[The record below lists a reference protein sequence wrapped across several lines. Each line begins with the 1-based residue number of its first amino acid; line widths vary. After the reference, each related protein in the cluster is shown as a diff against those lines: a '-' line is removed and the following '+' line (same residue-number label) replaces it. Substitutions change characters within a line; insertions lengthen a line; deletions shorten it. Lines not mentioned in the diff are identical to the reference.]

1 MALQALRAGN
11 HLATLGRLS
20 RDLCH
25 DRGSGTADAVLGEI
39 PLHTH
44 GLHRCTCR
52 VRGVIGGGDV
62 SGLDSGDGAVGG
74 SAGHLRRQRRRVI
87 GVVGARHRPA
97 VFRLELG
104 DGYGRRLPV
113 GSPGAA
119 GAGSGDT
126 LVVIVRR
133 CRNAI
138 LRRREGDQEAGAS
151 REAGEKGGFALGE
164 QKALILI
171 EKLEMLIRELISLKE
186 TLTKELE
193 PQMVELVFSIA
204 RTVIR
209 KELTTNPEAIV
220 AITKEAL
227 TRLGKTGQIIIKINP
242 SLSDLF
248 MKHKPELTDIYPDLI
263 FDIDPSVA
271 QDGSVVIGPT
281 EDIITDIDEQLKNLI
296 RELGCKLV
304 RD

>member
-1 MALQALRAGN
+1 VEKNSLYNN
-11 HLATLGRLS
+11 HPAAKDIIPYEMPLLEKKDKTMPDVENRLS
-20 RDLCH
+20 L
-25 DRGSGTADAVLGEI
+25 TQNIE
-39 PLHTH
+39 
-44 GLHRCTCR
+44 
-52 VRGVIGGGDV
+52 
-62 SGLDSGDGAVGG
+62 
-74 SAGHLRRQRRRVI
+74 
-87 GVVGARHRPA
+87 
-97 VFRLELG
+97 
-104 DGYGRRLPV
+104 
-113 GSPGAA
+113 
-119 GAGSGDT
+119 
-126 LVVIVRR
+126 
-133 CRNAI
+133 AI
-138 LRRREGDQEAGAS
+138 EREAYEKGF
-151 REAGEKGGFALGE
+151 EAGEKGGFALGE

-248 MKHKPELTDIYPDLI
+248 MKHKPELIDICPDLI

-296 RELGCKLV
+296 RELGYKLV
-304 RD
+304 QD

>member
-1 MALQALRAGN
+1 VEKNSLYNN
-11 HLATLGRLS
+11 HHAAKDIIPYEMPLLEKKDKTISDVESRLS
-20 RDLCH
+20 L
-25 DRGSGTADAVLGEI
+25 SQNVE
-39 PLHTH
+39 
-44 GLHRCTCR
+44 
-52 VRGVIGGGDV
+52 
-62 SGLDSGDGAVGG
+62 
-74 SAGHLRRQRRRVI
+74 
-87 GVVGARHRPA
+87 
-97 VFRLELG
+97 
-104 DGYGRRLPV
+104 
-113 GSPGAA
+113 
-119 GAGSGDT
+119 
-126 LVVIVRR
+126 
-133 CRNAI
+133 AI
-138 LRRREGDQEAGAS
+138 E
-151 REAGEKGGFALGE
+151 REAYEKGFEVGEKGGFALGE